1 MRVCPLPDLQL
12 EGILCNYTKF
22 LLTNLDNIKASHELV
37 YFLSTLSLHC
47 FTNEYV
53 YHEKDEETQLISK
66 LEEKIS
72 KLIKESKQ
80 PEVIELLCLASYRPL
95 YRYDWCQNLESLD
108 FLKRGKV
115 AINFGAA

>member
-12 EGILCNYTKF
+12 EGFFVTIRSF

-72 KLIKESKQ
+72 KHQGIKAARGHRAFVSR
-80 PEVIELLCLASYRPL
+80 LLSPT
-95 YRYDWCQNLESLD
+95 
-108 FLKRGKV
+108 V
-115 AINFGAA
+115 PV